1 MTRTKLSKLSKEEII
16 ELAIEQNEK
25 MDLLKGYKSALTRK
39 MLETFSSKMLID
51 CYLKNQKTLKNLAK

>member
-1 MTRTKLSKLSKEEII
+1 MTKMELSKLSKEEII

-25 MDLLKGYKSALTRK
+25 MDLLKGYKSGLTRK

-51 CYLKNQKTLKNLAK
+51 CYLKNQKTLKKLAK